1 MIKIYASGIQDLTVA
16 RYFAAMDV
24 SLAGFAINAQN
35 IGTIYSIKEWIEGP
49 KTVAEFDHTTKA
61 DKQEDLFH
69 TSGTDYLLLPYNRVY
84 EYDVPSI
91 VVIDEINQAAEAAIV
106 VYKVGPNLAPS
117 ALDTSLLVERE
128 DRTVY
133 FDLPEFSHEW
143 IQFLASFPNT
153 GIVVRTGT
161 EDKPGIKSFDEVD
174 ALFEMLGNL

>member
-24 SLAGFAINAQN
+24 SLAGFAINSQN

-49 KTVAEFDHTTKA
+49 KTVAEFDHTTSA
-61 DKQEDLFH
+61 DDQEDLFL
-69 TSGTDYLLLPYNRVY
+69 TSGTDYLLLPYDRAS
-84 EYDVPSI
+84 ECLVPSI
-91 VVIDEINQAAEAAIV
+91 VVIDDINQAADAAIV
-106 VYKVGPNLAPS
+106 VYKVGTNLKPTEV
-117 ALDTSLLVERE
+117 DTFVIIEKK

-133 FDLPEFSHEW
+133 FDLPQFSPEW
-143 IQFLASFPNT
+143 VQFLASFPNT